1 MTMAA
6 YGTKEAFEQYATDH
20 GYVIPEGT
28 TEAQI
33 AAAMLRGSLVI
44 DRYEPK
50 FSGTRTGGYDQSRA
64 WARTGAVTYYGQ
76 AIPSNAIP
84 QPIIEASYEAS
95 FLEVITPGSLS
106 PVVTGNSIAKREKV
120 GELEVEYAV
129 SSGSSSA
136 DVVAASTPVATIIE
150 GLLWQFMRLRA
161 PGILA
166 V

>member
-1 MTMAA
+1 
-6 YGTKEAFEQYATDH
+6 
-20 GYVIPEGT
+20 
-28 TEAQI
+28 
-33 AAAMLRGSLVI
+33 
-44 DRYEPK
+44 
-50 FSGTRTGGYDQSRA
+50 
-64 WARTGAVTYYGQ
+64 VTYYGQ

>member
-1 MTMAA
+1 MAA
-6 YGTKEAFEQYATDH
+6 YGTQEAFEHYATDH

-28 TEAQI
+28 TDAQI

-50 FSGTRTGGYDQSRA
+50 FSGTRRGGYDQSRE
-64 WARTGAVTYYGQ
+64 WPRTGVVTYYGQ
-76 AIPSNAIP
+76 AIPSEAIP
-84 QPIIEASYEAS
+84 QPIIDASCEAS
-95 FLEVITPGSLS
+95 FLELSTPGSLS
-106 PVVTGNSIAKREKV
+106 PVVTGNSVTKREKV

-136 DVVAASTPVATIIE
+136 DVVAAATPVVTIIE
-150 GLLWQFMRLRA
+150 GLLWRFMRMCV

>member
-1 MTMAA
+1 MGA
-6 YGTKEAFEQYATDH
+6 YGTKDTFEQYATDH

-28 TEAQI
+28 TDAQI
-33 AAAMLRGSLVI
+33 AAAMLRGSRVI

-50 FSGTRTGGYDQSRA
+50 FSGTRTGGYDQERA
-64 WARTGAVTYYGQ
+64 WPRTGAVTYYGQ
-76 AIPSNAIP
+76 AIPSGAIP
-84 QPIIEASYEAS
+84 PPIIDASYEAA
-95 FLEVITPGSLS
+95 FLELITPSSLS
-106 PVVTGNSIAKREKV
+106 PVVTGTSVAKREKV

-136 DVVAASTPVATIIE
+136 DMVAAATPVVTIIE
-150 GLLWQFMRLRA
+150 GLLWQLMRVSV

>member
-1 MTMAA
+1 MAA
-6 YGTKEAFEQYATDH
+6 YGTEEAFVQYTTDH

-28 TEAQI
+28 TDAQI

-50 FSGTRTGGYDQSRA
+50 FSGRRTGGYAQALA
-64 WARTGAVTYYGQ
+64 WPRTGAMTYYGE
-76 AIPSNAIP
+76 AIPSDAIP
-84 QPIIEASYEAS
+84 QPIIDASYEAS
-95 FLEVITPGSLS
+95 FLELIAPGTLS

-129 SSGSSSA
+129 SSGTSIA
-136 DVVAASTPVATIIE
+136 DVVAGSTPVVTIID
-150 GLLWQFMRLRA
+150 GLLWQFIA
-161 PGILA
+161 PCVPGIMA

>member
-1 MTMAA
+1 MAA
-6 YGTKEAFEQYATDH
+6 YGTKEGFEQYAADH

-28 TEAQI
+28 TDAQI

-50 FSGTRTGGYDQSRA
+50 FSGTRTGGYNQERA
-64 WARTGAVTYYGQ
+64 WPRTGAVTYYGQ
-76 AIPSNAIP
+76 AIPSDVVP
-84 QPIIEASYEAS
+84 QPIINASYEAS
-95 FLEVITPGSLS
+95 FLELTNPGSLS
-106 PVVTGNSIAKREKV
+106 PVVTGNSVTKREKV

-129 SSGSSSA
+129 SSSSSSA
-136 DVVAASTPVATIIE
+136 DVVAAATPVVTIID
-150 GLLWQFMRLRA
+150 GLLWQFMRMCI